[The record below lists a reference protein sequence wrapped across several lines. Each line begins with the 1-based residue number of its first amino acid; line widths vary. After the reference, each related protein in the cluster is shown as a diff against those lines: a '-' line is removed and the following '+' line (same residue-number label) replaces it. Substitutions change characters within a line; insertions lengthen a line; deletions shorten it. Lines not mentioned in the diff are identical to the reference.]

1 MKQSYEEYRFSMTEI
16 LKYLVQGLL
25 LCGAV
30 DYSFLSESM
39 ADVSCIAG
47 YGIFSEMEKERAD
60 P

>member
-1 MKQSYEEYRFSMTEI
+1 MKQSYEEYRFSVTEI
-16 LKYLVQGLL
+16 LKYLVQGL
-25 LCGAV
+25 
-30 DYSFLSESM
+30 SFLSESM

>member
-1 MKQSYEEYRFSMTEI
+1 MKQSYEEYRFSMTE
-16 LKYLVQGLL
+16 VSGAGTFAVWCGGL
-25 LCGAV
+25 
-30 DYSFLSESM
+30 SFLSESM

>member
-30 DYSFLSESM
+30 DYLFYQNPWLMFL
-39 ADVSCIAG
+39 ALPVT
-47 YGIFSEMEKERAD
+47 EKE
-60 P
+60 PELSV